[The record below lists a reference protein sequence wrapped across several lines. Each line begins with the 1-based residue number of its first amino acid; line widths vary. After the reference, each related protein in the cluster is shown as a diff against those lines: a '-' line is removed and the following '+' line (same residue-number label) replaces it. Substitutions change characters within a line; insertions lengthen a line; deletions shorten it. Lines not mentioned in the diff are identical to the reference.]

1 MENKY
6 AYTKT
11 HHFNY
16 MFENDKM
23 MDSDLKYRLKTL
35 FKLFDNE
42 FKKTLLIYDL
52 KNFISYSYLLKKLM
66 IFNENIEFTKTPIL
80 IKTDFGQDELINF
93 TLLSKCVLNSFSKA
107 QINEYLFNMTCEK
120 LGWYKLI

>member
-11 HHFNY
+11 HHFNN
-16 MFENDKM
+16 MLENDKM
-23 MDSDLKYRLKTL
+23 IDSGLKYKLKTL
-35 FKLFDNE
+35 FKLFDNQY
-42 FKKTLLIYDL
+42 KKTSSIYDL

-66 IFNENIEFTKTPIL
+66 SLNENIEFTKTPIL
-80 IKTDFGQDELINF
+80 IKTDFGQDELIHF
-93 TLLSKCVLNSFSKA
+93 TLLSKCVLNPFSKD